1 LEYADMAGLGGGGAR
16 PGMEQVTSPEDLAS
30 WSPDL
35 VTYARI
41 DPAVVKTLT
50 PSEEKQEWLASTA
63 LSTPPTNPLSPAR
76 RRHRRRRRRQPKVSR
91 RAHLLFLSLRQV
103 APRSV
108 NRGF

>member
-63 LSTPPTNPLSPAR
+63 LSTPTNPLSPAR
-76 RRHRRRRRRQPKVSR
+76 RRRHRRRLPKVSSPR
-91 RAHLLFLSLRQV
+91 PTPLPLSPPSCAALGY
-103 APRSV
+103 RS
-108 NRGF
+108 F